1 MHTEYL
7 SSRPY
12 IIRHGLGKY
21 EEKVSAAMLLSVEGS
36 GYLMLEEEN
45 DKKWLA
51 SYDRGFAT

>member
-1 MHTEYL
+1 
-7 SSRPY
+7 
-12 IIRHGLGKY
+12 
-21 EEKVSAAMLLSVEGS
+21 MLLSVKGS